1 MCNQA
6 VDDYRDTLKYQSA
19 NCLFRSDKQKFSD

>member
-6 VDDYRDTLKYQSA
+6 VDDYRVTLKYQGS
-19 NCLFRSDKQKFSD
+19 NCLFRSDKKKFRD